1 MRPDG
6 TQRHSGAG
14 AVTAAVTRHRPGR
27 KKVTTRTPVSVSAA
41 PPLFRFVR
49 PWWSTSWAAPLW
61 TVPATGAATWAA
73 IEWAGWA
80 PWAAVAALVA
90 LAVLVRRP
98 LTRHG
103 LRLAGALAGLLAA
116 VLAAST
122 APDVGRGAVLI
133 VATGGALA
141 AWPWL
146 PMRTLAARRARV
158 RTIRAAW
165 PAVVEVTGLPEGTAL
180 EAVEPTARG
189 WRLNV
194 RAPRGADAGTLA
206 HGARRIGSALGRGEV
221 AVDLDEHDAGR
232 AVVRVTEGADPLT
245 GPARPRPDTAVATV
259 ADGAPFAVDENG
271 RPVVLPLVEASGLI
285 GGRPGAGKSVGLS
298 LIAAAAVEAPDA
310 VLWAV
315 DLKGGVELGP
325 WLPATTRAATTNTAA
340 ADLFAALDGV
350 MTERLERLALD
361 GARKLVPTADEP
373 LIVLLVDELAELEK
387 DQLAQLRRL
396 VSLGRAPGI
405 SIWAATQR
413 PSADL
418 IPTSLRGLFRFAFS
432 FPIKRR
438 RDSDVILGDGWAAD
452 GVDASTLK
460 APGQCW
466 AILDDG
472 AVRCRSWLMTD
483 ADIGRT
489 VARHADP
496 GAPGEYTG
504 HGTPLAGQVRTP
516 TPSDDAPDA
525 RADNVRP
532 FAPAPGHEHERTPA
546 PEHERPPALAPA
558 ALARHPGWNTAGQ
571 YAHAIHAHL
580 LTRTDSAAGTA
591 RAIGASDR
599 TARRTLPRLE
609 AVGLVELRGG
619 RWSAHPATLDQLE
632 ALEAGTDEGAA

>member
-1 MRPDG
+1 M
-6 TQRHSGAG
+6 
-14 AVTAAVTRHRPGR
+14 TAAATRHHRPGR
-27 KKVTTRTPVSVSAA
+27 KATTRTPVRVTAA

-49 PWWSTSWAAPLW
+49 PWWSTGWAAPLW
-61 TVPATGAATWAA
+61 TVPATAVATWAA
-73 IEWAGWA
+73 ADRPTAA
-80 PWAAVAALVA
+80 PWAAVVALVA
-90 LAVLVRRP
+90 VAVLVRRP

-103 LRLAGALAGLLAA
+103 LRLAGALVAVLAA

-122 APDVGRGAVLI
+122 APTVGRWSLLI

-180 EAVEPTARG
+180 EDVAPTARG

-194 RAPRGADAGTLA
+194 RAPRGADAGALA
-206 HGARRIGSALGRGEV
+206 HGARRIGSALGRGQV

-245 GPARPRPDTAVATV
+245 GPPRPRPATAVATV
-259 ADGAPFAVDENG
+259 ADGAPFALDENG

-340 ADLFAALDGV
+340 ADLFAALDAV

-361 GARKLVPTADEP
+361 GARKVVPTADEP

-405 SIWAATQR
+405 SVWAATQR

-489 VARHADP
+489 VARHA
-496 GAPGEYTG
+496 GHTVHGGYTG
-504 HGTPLAGQVRTP
+504 HGAPLTGHDRTP
-516 TPSDDAPDA
+516 PPSDDAPDVS
-525 RADNVRP
+525 ADNVRP
-532 FAPAPGHEHERTPA
+532 FARHPGWGEHEHERTPA
-546 PEHERPPALAPA
+546 PEHERPPVLAPA
-558 ALARHPGWNTAGQ
+558 ALARHPGWGVAGQ

-591 RAIGASDR
+591 RAVGASDR

-619 RWSAHPATLDQLE
+619 RWTATPATLDQLE

>member
-1 MRPDG
+1 MN
-6 TQRHSGAG
+6 A
-14 AVTAAVTRHRPGR
+14 AAVTRHHRPGR
-27 KKVTTRTPVSVSAA
+27 TGRKAATSTPVKVATA

-49 PWWSTSWAAPLW
+49 PWWSTTWAAPLW
-61 TVPATGAATWAA
+61 TVPATAAATWG
-73 IEWAGWA
+73 AGQHPTAA
-80 PWAAVAALVA
+80 PWAAVVALVA
-90 LAVLVRRP
+90 VAVLARRP

-103 LRLAGALAGLLAA
+103 LRLAGGLAA
-116 VLAAST
+116 VLAAVLAAMAGPT
-122 APDVGRGAVLI
+122 VGRWSLLI

-180 EAVEPTARG
+180 ETVEPSARG
-189 WRLNV
+189 WRLKV
-194 RAPRGADAGTLA
+194 RAPRGADAGALA

-245 GPARPRPDTAVATV
+245 GPPRPRPDTAVATV
-259 ADGAPFAVDENG
+259 TDGAPFAVDENG

-405 SIWAATQR
+405 SVWAATQR

-483 ADIGRT
+483 ADIART
-489 VARHADP
+489 VARHT
-496 GAPGEYTG
+496 GHTVHGEYTG
-504 HGTPLAGQVRTP
+504 HGTPMTGHDRTP
-516 TPSDDAPDA
+516 PPTDDAPDV

-532 FAPAPGHEHERTPA
+532 FALAPGHEPERTPA
-546 PEHERPPALAPA
+546 HEHGRPRALAPVAPEHTPA

-591 RAIGASDR
+591 RAVGASDR

-619 RWSAHPATLDQLE
+619 RWVATPATLDQLE
-632 ALEAGTDEGAA
+632 ALESRTDEGAA